1 MLAINNDLITSGGTS
16 AEDQMKIN
24 AVRLESQEVYEKNL
38 YKEAARRV
46 VFANCFESCGL
57 DHKTVP
63 NFNRNF
69 YYGMPGAQACL
80 SDCYNT
86 RMKLHF
92 GSQAEKEGLILD
104 FDALKREYGR
114 YERWNP
120 VMRNIKDFSSGAS
133 QDEVN
138 SITQSLIQKTKK
150 ETSGRFDFQ

>member
-1 MLAINNDLITSGGTS
+1 MLARNNDLITAGGTS
-16 AEDQMKIN
+16 AEDQMKLN
-24 AVRLESQEVYEKNL
+24 AIRLESQEVYEKNL

-69 YYGMPGAQACL
+69 YYGMPGAQVCL

-92 GSQAEKEGLILD
+92 GSSVAEEGLVLN
-104 FDALKREYGR
+104 FDAMKREYGR

-120 VMRNIKDFSSGAS
+120 VIRNIKELS
-133 QDEVN
+133 QT
-138 SITQSLIQKTKK
+138 STQDQINDLTKSLIQKTKN
-150 ETSGRFDFQ
+150 EASGRFNF

>member
-1 MLAINNDLITSGGTS
+1 MLAKNNDLISGGGTS

-24 AVRLESQEVYEKNL
+24 AVRQESEEL
-38 YKEAARRV
+38 TERAMYKEAAKRV

-57 DHKTVP
+57 DHKDIP
-63 NFNRNF
+63 AFNRNF
-69 YYGMPGAQACL
+69 YYGMPVAQACL

-92 GSQAEKEGLILD
+92 GSAAEKEGLVLD

-120 VMRNIKDFSSGAS
+120 QLRNFKEFAQQST
-133 QDEVN
+133 QDNIN
-138 SITQSLIQKTKK
+138 SITQSLLAKTKQEARGK
-150 ETSGRFDFQ
+150 FDFQ